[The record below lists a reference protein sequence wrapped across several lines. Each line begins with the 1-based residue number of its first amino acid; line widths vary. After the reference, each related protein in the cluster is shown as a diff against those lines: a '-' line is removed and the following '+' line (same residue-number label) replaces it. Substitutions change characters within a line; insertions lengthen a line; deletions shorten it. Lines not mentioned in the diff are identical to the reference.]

1 MPVDG
6 VNPMPDPVD
15 SESGWN
21 EKSLD
26 DKYDGS
32 PQYVDAF
39 GDESNAEVK
48 YKTMEWW

>member
-1 MPVDG
+1 MVADN

-26 DKYDGS
+26 DKHDGS